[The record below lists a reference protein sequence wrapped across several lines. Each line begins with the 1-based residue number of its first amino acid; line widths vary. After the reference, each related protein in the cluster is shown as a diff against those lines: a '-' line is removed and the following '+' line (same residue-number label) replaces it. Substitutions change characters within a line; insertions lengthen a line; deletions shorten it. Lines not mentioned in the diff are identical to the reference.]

1 MFSLFLARFRI
12 AIENYPPQ
20 KSERPLQILKSMHA
34 KCVERSRLLH
44 SLITEKNNNATTLAF
59 SQQEK
64 QKLIHNQRER
74 DQKVLR
80 EMKQT
85 PVVHVSCQSV
95 FFLFSVVFFG
105 FLSFIVFDCIY
116 RFFIVFYCFLSFF
129 IVFYCIFIVFYCFF
143 IVFYCFFIV
152 FLFLSFFIV
161 FYCIFIVFYCFLLYF
176 LVFIVFCF
184 FLWFFLLFSI
194 VFLLVLLS
202 KISVL
207 LLSTQ
212 SNACIV
218 YIC

>member
-1 MFSLFLARFRI
+1 
-12 AIENYPPQ
+12 
-20 KSERPLQILKSMHA
+20 MHT

-44 SLITEKNNNATTLAF
+44 SLITEKNNNATTRAF

-74 DQKVLR
+74 DKKVLR

-116 RFFIVFYCFLSFF
+116 RFVLFFFRFLLFS
-129 IVFYCIFIVFYCFF
+129 I
-143 IVFYCFFIV
+143 
-152 FLFLSFFIV
+152 LFLSFSIV
-161 FYCIFIVFYCFLLYF
+161 FLSFSIVFFIVFYCFLLYF
-176 LVFIVFCF
+176 YRFLLFFIGFFIVFYCF
-184 FLWFFLLFSI
+184 LLYFYRFLLFFHCFYRFLLFSVVFFGFYRFLFFFI
-194 VFLLVLLS
+194 VFLIVFYCIFIGFLS